1 MLFGALWKLFSDTRS
16 TDLLASQ
23 ILEHKWWFVLVVLM
37 IPLNW
42 FLETAKWKLLI
53 SVSEEISWKEAWS
66 GVLSGLAIGAAT
78 PNRIGEFAG
87 RVFQLKKT
95 AVYDGISCTLISSL
109 AQVGVTIVAGMSAIL
124 MVDTSLII
132 HQAQAIAWASAF
144 LIVVIVGLII
154 VRSLRGKFEKYVLV
168 LRKMEVVLLLK
179 VFFLSLLRYLVYST
193 QFWLILQIFGIDA
206 PSMDLY
212 AAIAIHYLVVSIIP
226 SVMISELFV
235 RGAVASGVI
244 GALCGYPEIAA
255 LAAVFTWLLN
265 IGLPS
270 LCGMFFVHK
279 LNFFNR
285 TI

>member
-1 MLFGALWKLFSDTRS
+1 
-16 TDLLASQ
+16 
-23 ILEHKWWFVLVVLM
+23 M

-124 MVDTSLII
+124 MVDTSQII
-132 HQAQAIAWASAF
+132 HQSHAIAWTISF
-144 LIVVIVGLII
+144 LICVIVGLII
-154 VRSLRGKFEKYVLV
+154 MRSLRGKFEKYVLV

-179 VFFLSLLRYLVYST
+179 VFLLALLRYLVYST
-193 QFWLILQIFGIDA
+193 QFLLMLQICGIDA
-206 PSMDLY
+206 LLMDLY

-244 GALCGYPEIAA
+244 GALCGSPEIAA
-255 LAAVFTWLLN
+255 LAAVCTWLLN

-270 LCGMFFVHK
+270 LCGMFLVHK

-285 TI
+285 TN